1 MSHSSTRQFSAILL
15 ASAMLCIAPM
25 TTAQE
30 SADAEAEDDQVVLDT
45 VKVTGVQDDAAM
57 AAFRAG
63 DYQTAE
69 VEFLDNAR
77 CALRRERALE
87 SSVDN
92 ARIEADRAE
101 TFANAGT
108 TSDSGVSSR
117 GQTANA
123 GQQASTGIAA
133 RTGGSA
139 RNLKDNYERT
149 CDARGRQLYF
159 AGLSQIQLGKTN
171 EALRN
176 FEKATAAS
184 SILYDAHYKIGLIK
198 LLTGDPKTAESE
210 LRKIEGI
217 LQRCRDC
224 EAKSEIVERRD
235 HLRKAIDG
243 EVSLQ

>member
-1 MSHSSTRQFSAILL
+1 MNLSSSQRFSAFILA
-15 ASAMLCIAPM
+15 ASLLCGAPSM
-25 TTAQE
+25 TAQE
-30 SADAEAEDDQVVLDT
+30 TSDPAEEGDQVVLDT
-45 VKVTGVQDDAAM
+45 VTVTGVQNDAAM

-63 DYQTAE
+63 DYLTAE
-69 VEFLDNAR
+69 VEFLDNAS
-77 CALRRERALE
+77 CALRRERA
-87 SSVDN
+87 VTATFDN
-92 ARIEADRAE
+92 ARTEAGRAE

-108 TSDSGVSSR
+108 SSDSGASSR
-117 GQTANA
+117 GQTASA

-133 RTGGSA
+133 SSGVSA
-139 RNLKDNYERT
+139 RNVQSDYERT
-149 CDARGRQLYF
+149 CDKRGRQLYF
-159 AGLSQIQLGKTN
+159 AGLSQVQLGKTN

-176 FEKATAAS
+176 FEKATASS

-217 LQRCRDC
+217 LERCRDC
-224 EAKSEIVERRD
+224 EAKQEIVARRD